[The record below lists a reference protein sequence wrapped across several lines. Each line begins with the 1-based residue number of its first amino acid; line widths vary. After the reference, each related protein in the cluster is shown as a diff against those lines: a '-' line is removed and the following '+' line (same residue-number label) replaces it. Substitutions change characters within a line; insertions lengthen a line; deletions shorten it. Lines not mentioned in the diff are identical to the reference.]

1 MNRPDES
8 GPPEK
13 AFTVNCE
20 VGPDVQE
27 ALAEMR
33 EAGYRFGQL
42 VMPNT
47 TYGWVIGVRDA
58 ESEMLRARVAELEAL
73 VEPTVDLLRRC
84 YVALKKPVDI
94 EAHRG
99 R

>member
-1 MNRPDES
+1 
-8 GPPEK
+8 
-13 AFTVNCE
+13 
-20 VGPDVQE
+20 
-27 ALAEMR
+27 
-33 EAGYRFGQL
+33 
-42 VMPNT
+42 
-47 TYGWVIGVRDA
+47 
-58 ESEMLRARVAELEAL
+58 L